1 MKKSLFALMI
11 FIAAVISGCGRIGS
25 GKISETPVDFTVV
38 EKTAVPEEFM
48 SSIEKAKTGEF
59 TMTAAID
66 GYLYIAVGYGQQP
79 TGGYSIRVDSMN
91 EGNDSITLHTTLLGP
106 GSGEAVNKMATYP
119 YIVLKIE
126 NTDKNIVFE

>member
-1 MKKSLFALMI
+1 MKKSFLALMI
-11 FIAAVISGCGRIGS
+11 FIAVVISGCGRIGEDRN
-25 GKISETPVDFTVV
+25 GETPVDFTVV
-38 EKTAVPEEFM
+38 EKTAVPEEFLT
-48 SSIEKAKTGEF
+48 SIEQAKAEEF

-126 NTDKNIVFE
+126 NTDKNIIFQ

>member
-1 MKKSLFALMI
+1 MKKSFFALMI
-11 FIAAVISGCGRIGS
+11 FIAIVISGCGKLRTDRH
-25 GKISETPVDFTVV
+25 SETPVDFTVV
-38 EKTAVPEEFM
+38 EKTAVPQEFLT
-48 SSIEKAKTGEF
+48 SIERARAEEF

-79 TGGYSIRVDSMN
+79 TGGYSIKVDSMN
-91 EGNDSITLHTTLLGP
+91 ESDDSITLHTTLIGP
-106 GSGEAVNKMATYP
+106 GAGEAVNKMATYP

>member
-1 MKKSLFALMI
+1 MKKSFFALMI
-11 FIAAVISGCGRIGS
+11 FIAAVICGCGKTGT
-25 GKISETPVDFTVV
+25 GKNAGTPVDFTVV

-48 SSIEKAKTGEF
+48 TSIEQAKTEEF
-59 TMTAAID
+59 TMTASID

-91 EGNDSITLHTTLLGP
+91 EGNDCITLHTTLLGP

>member
-1 MKKSLFALMI
+1 MKKSFLALMI
-11 FIAAVISGCGRIGS
+11 FIAVVISGCGRIGADRN
-25 GKISETPVDFTVV
+25 GETPVDFTVV
-38 EKTAVPEEFM
+38 EKTAVPEEFLT
-48 SSIEKAKTGEF
+48 SIEQAKAEEF

-66 GYLYIAVGYGQQP
+66 
-79 TGGYSIRVDSMN
+79 GGYSIRVDSMN

-126 NTDKNIVFE
+126 NTDKNIIFQ